1 VGLFDEVRCEYP
13 LPNAAHQGLLFQTKD
28 LENLMDE
35 YVITRRGRLVRTKR
49 WLLEPRSCRVVCP
62 IHQDLRIH
70 DSVVVGPDERE
81 WVEYV
86 FRFTEGRVTGV
97 RRSRDRRRFKVAR
110 SGPEPRTP
118 SEAPAVGPAEGETK
132 QYLVPG
138 LHARRPTVDEFS
150 SYTPERLELIDGHI
164 PGEEDL
170 LLLLL
175 TSMGLSRAAEL
186 VGPRLWRSAAAPL
199 RWTPA
204 PSGARRRKKGNLD
217 GERHG
222 G

>member
-28 LENLMDE
+28 LENAMEE
-35 YVITRRGRLVRTKR
+35 YLITRRGRLVRTKR
-49 WLLEPRSCRVVCP
+49 GWLEPRSCRVVCP

-70 DSVVVGPDERE
+70 GSVVVGPDERE

-97 RRSRDRRRFKVAR
+97 RRSRDRRRFTVAR
-110 SGPEPRTP
+110 SGPEQWTP
-118 SEAPAVGPAEGETK
+118 SDAPAVVSAGGEIER
-132 QYLVPG
+132 QLVPG
-138 LHARRPTVDEFS
+138 LQARRPTVDEFS
-150 SYTPERLELIDGHI
+150 SYTPEKLELIDGHI

-175 TSMGLSRAAEL
+175 TSMGLGRAAEL
-186 VGPRLWRSAAAPL
+186 VGPRLWRSAAAPV
-199 RWTPA
+199 RWTAA
-204 PSGARRRKKGNLD
+204 PSGAGRGKKGKS
-217 GERHG
+217 
-222 G
+222 